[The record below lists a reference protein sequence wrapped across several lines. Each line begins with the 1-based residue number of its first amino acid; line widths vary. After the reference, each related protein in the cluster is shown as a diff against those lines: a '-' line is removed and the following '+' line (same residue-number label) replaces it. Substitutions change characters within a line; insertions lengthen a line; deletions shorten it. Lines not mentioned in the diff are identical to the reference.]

1 MAGETGRDF
10 EQAAEEVKAPPLQPE
25 VPPEARPQE
34 EGAPVQEKETLE
46 IKPEWAA
53 FAVKASFIPLEKLD
67 HPSWKLS
74 DEEAERVS
82 PKLIVFLQAFADRYI
97 PEIIARL
104 ANRNEELL
112 ALIAA
117 YGALLIMKGKYVRT
131 VKKAEAEEKAR
142 QAGKTIDISSGPG
155 PSDSQIP
162 DDPIVCETCGD
173 TFKNRLELAG
183 HLPCKGKGPVQ

>member
-1 MAGETGRDF
+1 MF
-10 EQAAEEVKAPPLQPE
+10 EKTR
-25 VPPEARPQE
+25 EAWKVLRNKPDPQN
-34 EGAPVQEKETLE
+34 QNRS
-46 IKPEWAA
+46 PEWAA

-162 DDPIVCETCGD
+162 DDSIVCETCGD

-183 HLPCKGKGPVQ
+183 HLPCKGKGPFSETYLEH